1 MFFYLCFVSS
11 TFTQLCFFLSLP
23 FTGNLGGK
31 WVNVGDTNN
40 DIRSMYGIFPQK
52 IETFDTIDDII
63 TWLKT
68 P

>member
-1 MFFYLCFVSS
+1 M
-11 TFTQLCFFLSLP
+11 FFLSLP